1 MLLLLQCQLCLYIQ
15 DLLRCCIVWGGR
27 AKEGGTGGDR
37 ISSYSPAAFWYWTER
52 VAGGPPSLLSSST
65 RRGSSAV
72 SLARTAVSSSTHAH
86 LWSACNG
93 ASSAALSPQSFENI
107 QPSDTIRF
115 LSNCF
120 FFTPRAR
127 KCWMARQLRTGR
139 TAVELSP
146 CCLIRERFVWTVRR
160 FLFLSS
166 FSVCLFF
173 CAYGREQVK
182 TEGAITVEVK
192 KRKKKK
198 LNNSLGNICKEGRKD
213 VRNQELRVGWNS
225 DRRQLDLGIYSG

>member
-27 AKEGGTGGDR
+27 AKEGGTGGGR

-146 CCLIRERFVWTVRR
+146 CCLIRARFVWTVRR
-160 FLFLSS
+160 FLFSPV
-166 FSVCLFF
+166 SVFVCFF
-173 CAYGREQVK
+173 VR
-182 TEGAITVEVK
+182 TVENK
-192 KRKKKK
+192 WKQRAP
-198 LNNSLGNICKEGRKD
+198 LP
-213 VRNQELRVGWNS
+213 
-225 DRRQLDLGIYSG
+225 

>member
-27 AKEGGTGGDR
+27 AKEGGTGGGR

-182 TEGAITVEVK
+182 TEGAITGEEEKRERKNKTKQLFRKHLERRK
-192 KRKKKK
+192 KRCPESRATSW
-198 LNNSLGNICKEGRKD
+198 LE
-213 VRNQELRVGWNS
+213 
-225 DRRQLDLGIYSG
+225 

>member
-1 MLLLLQCQLCLYIQ
+1 MLNGSAIE
-15 DLLRCCIVWGGR
+15 DWSHGR
-27 AKEGGTGGDR
+27 R
-37 ISSYSPAAFWYWTER
+37 IIA
-52 VAGGPPSLLSSST
+52 VLSN
-65 RRGSSAV
+65 SSAIR
-72 SLARTAVSSSTHAH
+72 LNSS
-86 LWSACNG
+86 
-93 ASSAALSPQSFENI
+93 PI
-107 QPSDTIRF
+107 P
-115 LSNCF
+115 F
-120 FFTPRAR
+120 F
-127 KCWMARQLRTGR
+127 
-139 TAVELSP
+139 
-146 CCLIRERFVWTVRR
+146 
-160 FLFLSS
+160 SS